1 MIRTIFL
8 LGTIASV
15 FADSDQYGGC
25 NGYGC
30 TYGVNSYGPGGVS
43 STQYS
48 VGGLGGQVGFGGQ
61 FGLGGLGLGPVTA
74 SGPGGAA
81 SSSSSAAGGP
91 FGGAASSS
99 AAASGGHGF
108 GVHQY
113 YGSNFGFNNYDDGLN
128 FGVGSP
134 FGFGGLGGSASS
146 SASAAGAPGFGF
158 GRPGYFG
165 GFPGF
170 GLGGS
175 AASSSAASNDD
186 GSAAASAAASTGAR
200 AGVSG
205 PGVGYP
211 GVGYPGVGYPGVGY
225 PGVGYP
231 GVGYP
236 GVGYPGVGY
245 PGVGYP
251 GVGYPGVGYPGNVPV
266 YPRVPTL
273 PVYPGVPTYPLPGV
287 PRKSKVFT
295 CIVPKSIST
304 LCVKECFS
312 LENWKRSLIIFSVFL
327 QVYWGPCLISNS
339 ETLITICNIYV
350 VY

>member
-48 VGGLGGQVGFGGQ
+48 VGGLGGQVGLGGQ

-81 SSSSSAAGGP
+81 SSSSSAAGGL

-134 FGFGGLGGSASS
+134 FGFGGLGGQGGAASSSSAAAGGLFGGSASS

-205 PGVGYP
+205 PVSYTHL
-211 GVGYPGVGYPGVGY
+211 
-225 PGVGYP
+225 
-231 GVGYP
+231 
-236 GVGYPGVGY
+236 
-245 PGVGYP
+245 
-251 GVGYPGVGYPGNVPV
+251 
-266 YPRVPTL
+266 TL
-273 PVYPGVPTYPLPGV
+273 P
-287 PRKSKVFT
+287 
-295 CIVPKSIST
+295 
-304 LCVKECFS
+304 
-312 LENWKRSLIIFSVFL
+312 
-327 QVYWGPCLISNS
+327 
-339 ETLITICNIYV
+339 TICSV
-350 VY
+350 